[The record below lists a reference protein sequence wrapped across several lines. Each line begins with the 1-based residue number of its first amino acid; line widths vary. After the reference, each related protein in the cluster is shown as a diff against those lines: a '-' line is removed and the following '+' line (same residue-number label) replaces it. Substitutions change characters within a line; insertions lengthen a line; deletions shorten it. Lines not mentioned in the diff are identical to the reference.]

1 MKRQY
6 LKPLILNEGWNF
18 KKLYLIK
25 YSRNSQECNA
35 LRTLINNPFKEKFYG
50 KEKKKQ
56 LIRGGKIG
64 HDPWTRHD
72 TPRN

>member
-1 MKRQY
+1 MKWQY

-35 LRTLINNPFKEKFYG
+35 LRTLVNNPFKENFYG
-50 KEKKKQ
+50 KEKKS
-56 LIRGGKIG
+56 
-64 HDPWTRHD
+64 
-72 TPRN
+72 N